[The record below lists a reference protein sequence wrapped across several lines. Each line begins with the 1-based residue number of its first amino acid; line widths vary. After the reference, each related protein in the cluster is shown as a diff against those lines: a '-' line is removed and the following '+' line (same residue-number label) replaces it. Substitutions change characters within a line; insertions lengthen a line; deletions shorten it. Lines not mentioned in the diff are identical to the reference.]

1 MELWMS
7 GEIQS
12 DVGDAY
18 SKASNFVE
26 AEVNNCIKG
35 NDYGEGLKMWFF
47 IPIIRAEDS
56 PIYGE
61 IAKYYKRL
69 KEVEF
74 RLKIDH
80 DAFLSGSTADH
91 VRLISQSLLRSLKMM
106 PEIGVIKVDLDR
118 LTKDV
123 SKCLSE
129 LANRIDAV

>member
-12 DVGDAY
+12 NVGDAY
-18 SKASNFVE
+18 SKASDLVE
-26 AEVNNCIKG
+26 AEINNCIKY

-61 IAKYYKRL
+61 IAKYRKRL

-80 DAFLSGSTADH
+80 SAFSSGNAVDH

-106 PEIGVIKVDLDR
+106 PEIGVTKVDLDR
-118 LTKDV
+118 LTRDV
-123 SKCLSE
+123 SRCLSE
-129 LANRIDAV
+129 LSSKLGTV